1 MRILFAVAWLLI
13 IAIYTQA
20 QEMPINQI
28 DNETGKRIGKWI
40 EYYEDNKIKSIE
52 YYTLPLKKI
61 IPNYHS
67 NFFLTQEDLQTI
79 IQISNRERKR
89 STSNIVQIFVFAQE
103 RLEEYQKKGT
113 SFTYDK
119 YFFNLDNYLN
129 YWAGLK
135 DSTWQYF
142 YPNGKISMQH
152 FFQYDRLDSLLLY
165 DTDGKNI
172 GKNIDTYPNTLKI
185 KYLYFEKDNKSY
197 KYFDIFKE
205 RKNTKSYF
213 FGEQMLIETQ
223 EISHKFRRDNLK
235 NIKGSVE
242 LTSHSDTDI
251 VFSVSSENSS
261 YLPIVQKQI
270 VLPARKSITYEFDIE
285 ATNEIKQNRLFFE
298 SPQGIVFQN
307 IFFENNYLC
316 TTDFTDWQQAVKE
329 KELVEVE
336 KFTYYLRKSGEALLK
351 IYNYDSSLRLQN
363 ILNADVEDLVTIPI
377 SKIENILDFKG
388 WKSGTYLFRII
399 DFNTKEDKFKLVKIN
414 Q

>member
-89 STSNIVQIFVFAQE
+89 STSNIIQIFAFAQE

-113 SFTYDK
+113 SFTADK

-213 FGEQMLIETQ
+213 FGEQMLIEAQ

-261 YLPIVQKQI
+261 YLPILQKQI
-270 VLPARKSITYEFDIE
+270 VLPARKSITYEFEIE

-298 SPQGIVFQN
+298 SSQGIVFQN

-329 KELVEVE
+329 KELIEVE